1 MAELAIHGCIEH
13 GVDATI
19 EPGEV
24 GSKHVD
30 NPGSLDPGIQDIEQ
44 QERDVAQG
52 KAKEHHKTHP
62 SHLPKL

>member
-1 MAELAIHGCIEH
+1 MELAIHGYIEH
-13 GVDATI
+13 RVDATI

-30 NPGSLDPGIQDIEQ
+30 NLGSLDPGNQDIEQ
-44 QERDVAQG
+44 QERDIAQG
-52 KAKEHHKTHP
+52 KAKEHCKTPP